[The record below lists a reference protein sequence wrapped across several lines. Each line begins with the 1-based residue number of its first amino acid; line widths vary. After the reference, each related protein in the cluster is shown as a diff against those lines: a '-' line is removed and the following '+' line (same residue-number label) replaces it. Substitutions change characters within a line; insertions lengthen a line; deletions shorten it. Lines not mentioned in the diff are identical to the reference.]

1 MAACSV
7 DECKGGVFAVGYC
20 QRHYVAQHTHGDPLT
35 NLRGR
40 PWTPAE
46 LRRLELVLDSEPNGL
61 GHAEPGEAAEIALLL
76 ERTRAA
82 VVQRLSVLR
91 RDRLRARAA

>member
-1 MAACSV
+1 MACSV
-7 DECKGGVFAVGYC
+7 DGCEGAVFALGYC
-20 QRHYVAQHTHGDPLT
+20 QKHYVAHHTHGDPHV

-40 PWTPAE
+40 AWTPAE
-46 LRRLELVLDSEPNGL
+46 LRRLELVLDAAPNGL
-61 GHAEPGEAAEIALLL
+61 GHAEPGEAAEIGLLL